1 MMGHFPKL
9 ELPYISAMIYILIG
23 IMKIM
28 CFTSHFFQCKGIS
41 LTYTPSCLGVCGR
54 AVDTSNFRS
63 GGPGFKPRPS
73 RFFLRQE
80 TLLHFVSIDG

>member
-1 MMGHFPKL
+1 
-9 ELPYISAMIYILIG
+9 
-23 IMKIM
+23 M

-41 LTYTPSCLGVCGR
+41 LTYTPSCGGVCGR

-73 RFFLRQE
+73 RFFLGQE
-80 TLLHFVSIDG
+80 TLLHFASIDGYRRHTAGG